1 MKKNEEENLDDPATS
16 SMFVEKEDLTNGCD
30 ICKKIEPKPPGI
42 PGKT

>member
-16 SMFVEKEDLTNGCD
+16 SMFVQKEDLTNGCD
-30 ICKKIEPKPPGI
+30 ICKKIGPKPPGI